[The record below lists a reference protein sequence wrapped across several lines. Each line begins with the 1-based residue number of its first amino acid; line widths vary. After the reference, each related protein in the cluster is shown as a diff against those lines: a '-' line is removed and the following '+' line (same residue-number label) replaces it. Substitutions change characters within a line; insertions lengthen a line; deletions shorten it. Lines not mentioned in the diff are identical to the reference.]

1 MRIVLFLLLI
11 CNALNAQVVINEISA
26 NKGFWAFDGEWNEND
41 WIELYNSS
49 ANTIDLS
56 TYFLS
61 DNQDNLAKWDLPELF
76 IGPYGFVIFHC
87 SGKDISISS
96 GGTDYHHTNFRL
108 SAGETVLLTDGA
120 TILDSNQIDP
130 SIYFGISE
138 GRSSDGENVWCLFN
152 EPTPNGSNNL
162 SYCYE
167 GITPSPSLSLESGW
181 YSGSESVSCLNDIEG
196 AITFYTTDGNV
207 PTTNGSVFVEAIN
220 MSSNTVVSARSFAF
234 NQLPSK
240 IIDRTYIFEE
250 DNHGLAVFSIH
261 TNPEHL
267 WDEYTGIYVSG
278 PNSEEDYPFF
288 GSNFWQP
295 WSKFS
300 RLEYFDSN
308 KVKRAE
314 ESLDLEIHGG
324 WSRAEPQKSFRLDFK
339 SKYTGR
345 LEHPVIN
352 TKSHIESYNN
362 VNLRNGGQHTWSDK
376 IQDAIFS
383 NVVSE
388 TNVHNMGYEGC
399 IVYLNGEYWGVYG
412 VREKIDEHY
421 ISDNFGYPAD
431 SLDLLNSWG
440 ALAGNMVEANNV
452 YNEVMDTD
460 VNSPDFFTLMDNRF
474 NLDNYMD
481 YFIIQTYIQNV
492 DWMGISWG
500 ANNIKLWR
508 PQSDD
513 GKWSYVLYDTDASFG
528 YFWGNPWDN
537 FLYLAANPGYPN
549 NHSEIFNKALQN
561 ETFKCEFANRYADLM
576 NTIFIPE
583 NFSEKANA
591 IKNNLV
597 AAMPDHIER
606 WQGFGNE
613 WNGTI
618 NSVEQWQNDIDDIV
632 NYNEERLDGARY
644 YVDNTLGLGGYF
656 ELSLNAFPID
666 AGEVKI
672 NTITPEEL
680 PWSGV
685 YFNGCSVTL
694 TAIPDSGFSF
704 SHWTSGLDFVFSEE
718 ESIVVNLSEEE
729 SFVAVFDKC
738 DDILDVYISENDSS
752 ISADVS
758 SSSEDYELQW
768 YLNGNALSNDSVI
781 CFPLSGLYQL
791 VVSSGNCSMTSDEL
805 FIEPTVG
812 FTKNEGLG
820 SIKTY
825 PNPTNGM
832 VNIISNPKS
841 GRLKTVSLLNTIGEL
856 VLVVEADKNLGFSVD
871 FSSIPKGV
879 YLLRLDAENE
889 SSIEKLILQ

>member
-1 MRIVLFLLLI
+1 MRIIFFLLLI
-11 CNALNAQVVINEISA
+11 SNVLNAQVVINEFSA
-26 NKGFWAFDGEWNEND
+26 NKGSWTFDGEWIESD
-41 WIELYNSS
+41 WIELYNPS

-61 DNQDNLAKWDLPELF
+61 DNQNDLTKWALPELF
-76 IGPYGFVIFHC
+76 IGPYGMVLFHC
-87 SGKDISISS
+87 SGKNISISS
-96 GGTDYHHTNFRL
+96 DGTDYHHTNFRL

-120 TILDSNQIDP
+120 LILDSNQIDLA
-130 SIYFGISE
+130 IYFGISE
-138 GRSSDGENVWCLFN
+138 GRSTDGGNDWCLFN
-152 EPTPNGSNNL
+152 EPSPYSSNNL

-167 GITPSPSLSLESGW
+167 GITPSPSLTLESGW
-181 YSGSESVSCLNDIEG
+181 YSGDESVSCINDTEG
-196 AITFYTTDGNV
+196 AITFYTTNGSV
-207 PTTNGSVFVEAIN
+207 PTTNDLTFNQAIN
-220 MSSNTVVSARSFAF
+220 MSSNTIVSARSFSL
-234 NQLPSK
+234 NKLPSK
-240 IIDRTYIFEE
+240 IVDRTYIFEE

-278 PNSEEDYPFF
+278 PNPEADYPYY

-300 RLEYFDSN
+300 RLEYFDAN
-308 KVKRAE
+308 KVKQAE

-345 LEHPVIN
+345 IEHPIIN

-376 IQDAIFS
+376 IQDALFS
-383 NVVSE
+383 NLVSE

-412 VREKIDEHY
+412 IREKIDEHY
-421 ISDNFGYPAD
+421 VSDNFGYSSD

-440 ALAGNMVEANNV
+440 ALAGSMDQAYNV
-452 YNEVMDTD
+452 YLEIMETD
-460 VNSPDFFTLMDNRF
+460 VNSPDFFALMDSRY

-500 ANNIKLWR
+500 ANNIKLWK
-508 PQSDD
+508 PQSDE
-513 GKWSYVLYDTDASFG
+513 GKWSYVLYDTDGSFG

-576 NTIFIPE
+576 NTIFLPE
-583 NFSEKANA
+583 NFSEKANE

-606 WQGFGNE
+606 WQGYGNE

-618 NSVEQWQNDIDDIV
+618 NSVEQWENDIDDIV
-632 NYNEERLDGARY
+632 NYNEERLEGARY
-644 YVDNTLGLGGYF
+644 FVDYTLDLGGYYDV
-656 ELSLNAFPID
+656 SLNVFPIN
-666 AGEVKI
+666 GGKVKI

-694 TAIPDSGFSF
+694 TAFADSGFSF
-704 SHWTSGLDFVFSEE
+704 SHWNSGLDYIISEE
-718 ESIVVNLSEEE
+718 QSIEVSLGEEE

-738 DDILDVYISENDSS
+738 DDILDAYISENDSS
-752 ISADVS
+752 IFAEVS
-758 SSSEDYELQW
+758 SATGDYELQW
-768 YLNGNALSNDSVI
+768 FLNGNALSSDSI
-781 CFPLSGLYQL
+781 LYSPSSGLYQL
-791 VVSSGNCSMTSDEL
+791 VVNSGNCSMTSDE
-805 FIEPTVG
+805 FFVEPTVG
-812 FTKNEGLG
+812 VADIVGLS
-820 SIKTY
+820 SIIAY
-825 PNPTNGM
+825 PNPSTGV
-832 VNIISNPKS
+832 VNIMSNAKS
-841 GRLKTVSLLNTIGEL
+841 GGLKTITLLNPIGEEIL
-856 VLVVEADKNLGFSVD
+856 KVEAEKQLKLSLD
-871 FSSIPKGV
+871 FSSQPKGV

-889 SSIEKLILQ
+889 SIIEKVILH